1 MFFIWGDAKVSGI
14 SLELRDQEYAGSSKM
29 IRLGLTVGVWYAA
42 ILYYLLVYLPR
53 RTNLDNKEFAV
64 NNVS

>member
-1 MFFIWGDAKVSGI
+1 
-14 SLELRDQEYAGSSKM
+14 M
-29 IRLGLTVGVWYAA
+29 IRLGLTVGVLYAA

-53 RTNLDNKEFAV
+53 RTNLDNKEVTV